1 MIFNELKNKIALL
14 KKMGLSVSNA
24 IELFCRQVLSQ
35 RGLPFEL
42 QVPNVKTMKA
52 ISPERVKVGVI
63 QHRTRQGLDSRPKS
77 TAGMTI

>member
-35 RGLPFEL
+35 RGLSMEF
-42 QVPNVKTMKA
+42 QMPNKKTMKA
-52 ISPERVKVGVI
+52 IRS
-63 QHRTRQGLDSRPKS
+63 SRAGKGRSFS
-77 TAGMTI
+77 TAEELLKDLGI